1 MSDVIGK
8 ALLISGASFML
19 IAAIGILR
27 MPDLM
32 MRMHAVTKAG
42 ALGTSLVLF
51 SVAVNYRELAVASLA
66 LAGVAFIILT
76 APVAAHMIARAA
88 YWVGVPLWKNTI
100 MDDLRNQYDPR
111 LSGWDNASR
120 KNVPEEDGTQSGA

>member
-8 ALLISGASFML
+8 VLLISGASFML

-27 MPDLM
+27 LPDLM
-32 MRMHAVTKAG
+32 MRMHAATKAG

-51 SVAVNYRELAVASLA
+51 SVAINYRELAIASLA

-88 YWVGVPLWKNTI
+88 YWVGVPLWEHTI
-100 MDDLRNQYDPR
+100 MDDLRDQYDPH
-111 LSGWDNASR
+111 LSDSGSASR
-120 KNVPEEDGTQSGA
+120 KNTHEEKNS

>member
-1 MSDVIGK
+1 MSDILGK
-8 ALLISGASFML
+8 VLLISGAGFML
-19 IAAIGILR
+19 VAAIGILR

-42 ALGTSLVLF
+42 ALGTSLVLT
-51 SVAVNYRELAVASLA
+51 SVAVNYRQLALASLA

-88 YWVGVPLWKNTI
+88 YWIGVPLWEHTI
-100 MDDLRNQYDPR
+100 IDEYRDQDRPPR
-111 LSGWDNASR
+111 HEAE
-120 KNVPEEDGTQSGA
+120 P

>member
-1 MSDVIGK
+1 MSELIGK
-8 ALLISGASFML
+8 VLLLSGASFML

-42 ALGTSLVLF
+42 ALGTSLVLL
-51 SVAVNYRELAVASLA
+51 SVAVNYWELAIASLA

-88 YWVGVPLWKNTI
+88 YWIGVPLWKNTI
-100 MDDLRNQYDPR
+100 MDELRGSNHLP
-111 LSGWDNASR
+111 LSRS
-120 KNVPEEDGTQSGA
+120 EDSSSSDAPDV

>member
-1 MSDVIGK
+1 
-8 ALLISGASFML
+8 
-19 IAAIGILR
+19 
-27 MPDLM
+27 
-32 MRMHAVTKAG
+32 
-42 ALGTSLVLF
+42 LF

-100 MDDLRNQYDPR
+100 MDDLRDQYDPR